1 MAGLLSISEP
11 HNDPI
16 IKDGSDTRFNSDLN
30 LATNTGSKDKT
41 KANLLA
47 TLATDATKPIANKP
61 TVSQSSSD
69 NLKPTKEIASK
80 HSREQVRQ
88 LFDLPLMDLLL
99 QAQTIHRQHFN
110 ANEVQIS
117 TLLSIKTGN
126 CPEDCGYC
134 SQSGHHRDKTKLQA
148 EKRIEVAKVIAAAK
162 RAKASGSSRFCM
174 GAAWKHPSAK
184 DMPYVVELIKE
195 VKDLGLETCM
205 TLGMLNPEQ
214 ATQLAD
220 AGLDYYN
227 HNLDTSRR
235 YYSQVV
241 STRSYDERLDTLAN
255 VRDSGINVCSGN
267 IVGMGESR
275 DDRIDWLYELL
286 KMPTAPESIPVN
298 LLVPIAGTPLGDKVL
313 AEGQL
318 SVLEWIRTIAVT
330 RICCPTSYVRLS
342 AGRESLSDSEQAL
355 AFMAGANSFFYGD
368 KLLTTGNASQS
379 GDDRLMRELGLTKQF
394 AAPRPAKHLTVVDAM
409 SNHQS
414 QMMLAD

>member
-11 HNDPI
+11 SANHPT
-16 IKDGSDTRFNSDLN
+16 DTFNSQLN
-30 LATNTGSKDKT
+30 THSDFSAD
-41 KANLLA
+41 
-47 TLATDATKPIANKP
+47 LATDATKTNKNVAHHYTREDIA
-61 TVSQSSSD
+61 
-69 NLKPTKEIASK
+69 E
-80 HSREQVRQ
+80 

-99 QAQTIHRQHFN
+99 KAQTIHRENFT

-134 SQSGHHRDKTKLQA
+134 SQSGHHRDTTKLQA
-148 EKRIEVAKVIAAAK
+148 EKRLEVDKVIAAAK
-162 RAKASGSSRFCM
+162 RAKATGSSRFCM

-184 DMPYVVELIKE
+184 DMPYVVELVKE
-195 VKDLGLETCM
+195 VKALGLETCM
-205 TLGMLNPEQ
+205 TLGMLDNNQ

-235 YYSQVV
+235 YYEQVV
-241 STRSYDERLDTLAN
+241 STRSYDERLDTIAN
-255 VRDSGINVCSGN
+255 VRNSGINVCSGN

-275 DDRIDWLYELL
+275 DDRIDWVHELL
-286 KMPTAPESIPVN
+286 KMPKAPESIPVN
-298 LLVPIAGTPLGDKVL
+298 LLVPIKGTPIGDKIL

-318 SVLEWIRTIAVT
+318 SVLEWIRTIAVA

-394 AAPRPAKHLTVVDAM
+394 AAPRAPKVLPVMDAM
-409 SNHQS
+409 NGHQS
-414 QMMLAD
+414 QVVLGD

>member
-11 HNDPI
+11 NASNP
-16 IKDGSDTRFNSDLN
+16 
-30 LATNTGSKDKT
+30 
-41 KANLLA
+41 
-47 TLATDATKPIANKP
+47 TD
-61 TVSQSSSD
+61 SSD
-69 NLKPTKEIASK
+69 NQNSTNNDFLASLTTDIMNTDRPTTSTYSRKDIA
-80 HSREQVRQ
+80 Q

-99 QAQTIHRQHFN
+99 KAQTIHRAHFT

-134 SQSGHHRDKTKLQA
+134 SQSGHHRDTTKLQA
-148 EKRIEVAKVIAAAK
+148 EKRLEIDKVIAAAK
-162 RAKASGSSRFCM
+162 RAKATGSSRFCM

-184 DMPYVVELIKE
+184 DMPYVVELVKE
-195 VKDLGLETCM
+195 VKALGLETCM
-205 TLGMLNPEQ
+205 TLGMLDTEQ

-235 YYSQVV
+235 YYEQVV
-241 STRSYDERLDTLAN
+241 STRSYDERLDTLEN
-255 VRDSGINVCSGN
+255 VRNSGINVCSGN

-275 DDRIDWLYELL
+275 DDRIDWVHELL
-286 KMPTAPESIPVN
+286 KMPKAPESIPVN
-298 LLVPIAGTPLGDKVL
+298 LLVPIAGTPIGDRVI

-394 AAPRPAKHLTVVDAM
+394 AAPRAPKQVPVMDAM
-409 SNHQS
+409 SGHQS
-414 QMMLAD
+414 QVVLAE

>member
-11 HNDPI
+11 NASSPT
-16 IKDGSDTRFNSDLN
+16 DTFDNLN
-30 LATNTGSKDKT
+30 NQHTTNHDFLAS
-41 KANLLA
+41 
-47 TLATDATKPIANKP
+47 LATDATKTDK
-61 TVSQSSSD
+61 TVAHQYSRD
-69 NLKPTKEIASK
+69 EIA
-80 HSREQVRQ
+80 Q

-99 QAQTIHRQHFN
+99 KAQTIHRANFT

-134 SQSGHHRDKTKLQA
+134 SQSGHHRDTTKLQA
-148 EKRIEVAKVIAAAK
+148 EKRLEIDKVIAAAK
-162 RAKASGSSRFCM
+162 RAKANGSSRFCM

-184 DMPYVVELIKE
+184 DMPYVVELVKE
-195 VKDLGLETCM
+195 VKALGLETCM
-205 TLGMLNPEQ
+205 TLGMLDTEQ
-214 ATQLAD
+214 AKQLAD

-235 YYSQVV
+235 YYEQVV
-241 STRSYDERLDTLAN
+241 STRSYDERLDTLTH
-255 VRDSGINVCSGN
+255 VRNSGINVCSGN

-275 DDRIDWLYELL
+275 DDRIDWVHELL
-286 KMPTAPESIPVN
+286 KMPKAPESIPVN
-298 LLVPIAGTPLGDKVL
+298 LLVPIAGTPIGDRVL

-318 SVLEWIRTIAVT
+318 PVLEWIRTIAVT

-394 AAPRPAKHLTVVDAM
+394 AAPRTPKQVPVMDAM
-409 SNHQS
+409 NGHQS
-414 QMMLAD
+414 QVVLAE

>member
-1 MAGLLSISEP
+1 MAGLLNISEP
-11 HNDPI
+11 NANHHSHNTT
-16 IKDGSDTRFNSDLN
+16 DTTLN
-30 LATNTGSKDKT
+30 NKNASHDFLAS
-41 KANLLA
+41 
-47 TLATDATKPIANKP
+47 LATDATKNRE
-61 TVSQSSSD
+61 
-69 NLKPTKEIASK
+69 TKYN
-80 HSREQVRQ
+80 REQIAQ

-99 QAQTIHRQHFN
+99 QAQTIHRQHFS
-110 ANEVQIS
+110 ANEIQIS

-134 SQSGHHRDKTKLQA
+134 SQSGHHRNTTKLQA
-148 EKRIEVAKVIAAAK
+148 EKRIEVDKVIAAAK
-162 RAKASGSSRFCM
+162 RARATGSSRFCM

-184 DMPYVVELIKE
+184 DMPYVVELVKE
-195 VKDLGLETCM
+195 VKALGLETCM
-205 TLGMLNPEQ
+205 TLGMLDTDQ
-214 ATQLAD
+214 AAQLAD

-227 HNLDTSRR
+227 HNLDTSRS
-235 YYSQVV
+235 YYEQVV

-255 VRDSGINVCSGN
+255 VRNSGINVCSGN

-275 DDRIDWLYELL
+275 DDRIDWVHELL
-286 KMPTAPESIPVN
+286 KMPKAPESIPVN
-298 LLVPIAGTPLGDKVL
+298 LLVPIQGTPIGDKVL

-342 AGRESLSDSEQAL
+342 AGRESLSDAEQAL

-394 AAPRPAKHLTVVDAM
+394 AAPRAPKQVAVLDAM
-409 SNHQS
+409 SGHQS
-414 QMMLAD
+414 QVVLAE

>member
-11 HNDPI
+11 NAGSPTDMNNQNDI
-16 IKDGSDTRFNSDLN
+16 NNDF
-30 LATNTGSKDKT
+30 LASLVN
-41 KANLLA
+41 
-47 TLATDATKPIANKP
+47 DATQAPKDV
-61 TVSQSSSD
+61 TEQY
-69 NLKPTKEIASK
+69 T
-80 HSREQVRQ
+80 REDIEQ

-99 QAQTIHRQHFN
+99 RAQTIHRENFN
-110 ANEVQIS
+110 PNEVQIS

-134 SQSGHHRDKTKLQA
+134 SQSGHHRDTTKLQA
-148 EKRIEVAKVIAAAK
+148 EKRLEIDKVIAAAK
-162 RAKASGSSRFCM
+162 RAKATGSSRFCM

-184 DMPYVVELIKE
+184 DMPYVVELVKE
-195 VKDLGLETCM
+195 VKALGLETCM
-205 TLGMLNPEQ
+205 TLGMLDTDQ

-235 YYSQVV
+235 YYEQVV

-255 VRDSGINVCSGN
+255 VRNSGINVCSGN

-275 DDRIDWLYELL
+275 DDRIDWVHELL
-286 KMPTAPESIPVN
+286 KMPKAPESIPVN
-298 LLVPIAGTPLGDKVL
+298 LLVPIAGTPIGDKVL

-318 SVLEWIRTIAVT
+318 SVLEWIRTIAVA

-394 AAPRPAKHLTVVDAM
+394 AAPRAPKQVPVLDAM
-409 SNHQS
+409 SGHQS
-414 QMMLAD
+414 RVVLAE

>member
-1 MAGLLSISEP
+1 MMAGLLNISEP
-11 HNDPI
+11 SEPSDNNINANND
-16 IKDGSDTRFNSDLN
+16 F
-30 LATNTGSKDKT
+30 
-41 KANLLA
+41 LA
-47 TLATDATKPIANKP
+47 TLTTDATDATK
-61 TVSQSSSD
+61 SSEKVV
-69 NLKPTKEIASK
+69 NK
-80 HSREQVRQ
+80 HSREQIAQ

-99 QAQTIHRQHFN
+99 QAQTIHRQNFI

-134 SQSGHHRDKTKLQA
+134 SQSGHHRDTTKLQA
-148 EKRIEVAKVIAAAK
+148 EKRIDVEKVIAAAK
-162 RAKASGSSRFCM
+162 RAKATGSSRFCM

-184 DMPYVVELIKE
+184 DMPYVVELVKE
-195 VKDLGLETCM
+195 VKALGLETCM
-205 TLGMLNPEQ
+205 TLGMLDTDQ

-227 HNLDTSRR
+227 HNLDTSRS
-235 YYSQVV
+235 YYEQVV
-241 STRSYDERLDTLAN
+241 STRSYDERLDTITN
-255 VRDSGINVCSGN
+255 VRNSGINVCSGN

-275 DDRIDWLYELL
+275 DDRIDWVHELL
-286 KMPTAPESIPVN
+286 KMPRAPESIPVN
-298 LLVPIAGTPLGDKVL
+298 LLVPILGTPIGDKLL

-318 SVLEWIRTIAVT
+318 PVLEWIRTIAVT
-330 RICCPTSYVRLS
+330 RICCPSSYVRLS

-394 AAPRPAKHLTVVDAM
+394 AAPRAPKLLPVLDAM
-409 SNHQS
+409 SGHKTQV
-414 QMMLAD
+414 MLAD

>member
-1 MAGLLSISEP
+1 MAGLLNISEP
-11 HNDPI
+11 NADSHAQTLNHQNS
-16 IKDGSDTRFNSDLN
+16 SDDF
-30 LATNTGSKDKT
+30 LAS
-41 KANLLA
+41 L
-47 TLATDATKPIANKP
+47 TDASQP
-61 TVSQSSSD
+61 T
-69 NLKPTKEIASK
+69 PHK
-80 HSREQVRQ
+80 HSREEIAA

-99 QAQTIHRQHFN
+99 QAQTVHREHFT

-134 SQSGHHRDKTKLQA
+134 SQSGHHRDTTKLQA
-148 EKRIEVAKVIAAAK
+148 EKRIEVDKVIAAAK
-162 RAKASGSSRFCM
+162 RAKNSGSSRFCM

-195 VKDLGLETCM
+195 VKALGLETCM
-205 TLGMLNPEQ
+205 TLGMLDTNQ

-227 HNLDTSRR
+227 HNLDTSRS
-235 YYSQVV
+235 YYEQVV
-241 STRSYDERLDTLAN
+241 STRSYDERLDTIEN
-255 VRDSGINVCSGN
+255 VRNSGINVCSGN

-275 DDRIDWLYELL
+275 DDRIDWVHELL
-286 KMPTAPESIPVN
+286 KMPKAPESIPVN
-298 LLVPIAGTPLGDKVL
+298 LLVPIKGTPIGDKVL

-318 SVLEWIRTIAVT
+318 SVLEWIRTIAVS

-368 KLLTTGNASQS
+368 KLLTTGNSSQS

-394 AAPRPAKHLTVVDAM
+394 AAPRAPKVLPVLDAM
-409 SNHQS
+409 SGHQT
-414 QMMLAD
+414 QVVLAD

>member
-1 MAGLLSISEP
+1 MAGLLSITEP
-11 HNDPI
+11 TAN
-16 IKDGSDTRFNSDLN
+16 TNNTAAEFF
-30 LATNTGSKDKT
+30 ATP
-41 KANLLA
+41 
-47 TLATDATKPIANKP
+47 TLATDATSP
-61 TVSQSSSD
+61 
-69 NLKPTKEIASK
+69 SK
-80 HSREQVRQ
+80 HSREQIAQ

-99 QAQTIHRQHFN
+99 QAQTIHRQNFE

-134 SQSGHHRDKTKLQA
+134 AQSGHHRDKTKLQA
-148 EKRIEVAKVIAAAK
+148 EKRIDVDKVIAAAK
-162 RAKASGSSRFCM
+162 HAKASGSSRFCM

-184 DMPYVVELIKE
+184 DMPYLAELVKE
-195 VKDLGLETCM
+195 VKALGLETCM
-205 TLGMLNPEQ
+205 TLGTLNTNQ

-235 YYSQVV
+235 YYEQVV
-241 STRSYDERLDTLAN
+241 STRSYDERLDTITN
-255 VRDSGINVCSGN
+255 VRNSGINVCSGN

-275 DDRIDWLYELL
+275 DDRIDWVHELL
-286 KMPTAPESIPVN
+286 KMPKAPESIPVN
-298 LLVPIAGTPLGDKVL
+298 LLVPVSGTPIGDKIL
-313 AEGQL
+313 AEGEL

-330 RICCPTSYVRLS
+330 RICCPSSYVRLS
-342 AGRESLSDSEQAL
+342 AGRESLSDAEQAL
-355 AFMAGANSFFYGD
+355 AFMGGANSFFYGD

-394 AAPRPAKHLTVVDAM
+394 AAPRAPKHLPVIDAM
-409 SNHQS
+409 SGHQS

>member
-1 MAGLLSISEP
+1 MAGLLNISEP
-11 HNDPI
+11 NASSPTDTFNNKNNSHSGLNND
-16 IKDGSDTRFNSDLN
+16 FLN
-30 LATNTGSKDKT
+30 
-41 KANLLA
+41 NL
-47 TLATDATKPIANKP
+47 TTDATA
-61 TVSQSSSD
+61 SQQM
-69 NLKPTKEIASK
+69 TRK
-80 HSREQVRQ
+80 HSREEIAE

-99 QAQTIHRQHFN
+99 QAQTIHRAHFT

-134 SQSGHHRDKTKLQA
+134 SQSGHHRDTTKLQA
-148 EKRIEVAKVIAAAK
+148 EKRIEVDKVIAAAK

-195 VKDLGLETCM
+195 VKALGLETCM
-205 TLGMLNPEQ
+205 TLGMLDTNQ

-235 YYSQVV
+235 YYEQVV
-241 STRSYDERLDTLAN
+241 STRSYDERLDTIDN
-255 VRDSGINVCSGN
+255 VRNSGINVCSGN

-275 DDRIDWLYELL
+275 DDRIDWVHELL
-286 KMPTAPESIPVN
+286 KMPKAPESIPVN
-298 LLVPIAGTPLGDKVL
+298 LLVPIKGTPIGDKVL

-318 SVLEWIRTIAVT
+318 SVIEWIRTIAVA

-394 AAPRPAKHLTVVDAM
+394 AAPRAPKVLPVMDAM
-409 SNHQS
+409 SGHQS
-414 QMMLAD
+414 QVVMAE

>member
-1 MAGLLSISEP
+1 MAGLLNISEP
-11 HNDPI
+11 NASSPTDTFNNKNNSHSGLNND
-16 IKDGSDTRFNSDLN
+16 FLN
-30 LATNTGSKDKT
+30 
-41 KANLLA
+41 NL
-47 TLATDATKPIANKP
+47 TTDATA
-61 TVSQSSSD
+61 SQQM
-69 NLKPTKEIASK
+69 TRK
-80 HSREQVRQ
+80 HSREEIAE

-99 QAQTIHRQHFN
+99 QAQTIHRANFT

-134 SQSGHHRDKTKLQA
+134 SQSGHHRDTTKLQA
-148 EKRIEVAKVIAAAK
+148 EKRIEVDKVIAAAK

-195 VKDLGLETCM
+195 VKALGLETCM
-205 TLGMLNPEQ
+205 TLGMLDTNQ

-235 YYSQVV
+235 YYEQVV
-241 STRSYDERLDTLAN
+241 STRSYDERLDTIDN
-255 VRDSGINVCSGN
+255 VRNSGINVCSGN

-275 DDRIDWLYELL
+275 DDRIDWVHELL
-286 KMPTAPESIPVN
+286 KMPKSPESIPVN
-298 LLVPIAGTPLGDKVL
+298 LLVPIAGTPIGDKVL
-313 AEGQL
+313 EEGQL
-318 SVLEWIRTIAVT
+318 SVIEWIRTIAVA

-394 AAPRPAKHLTVVDAM
+394 AAPRAPKVLPVMDAM
-409 SNHQS
+409 SGQQS
-414 QMMLAD
+414 QVVMAE

>member
-1 MAGLLSISEP
+1 MAGFLNISEP
-11 HNDPI
+11 ND
-16 IKDGSDTRFNSDLN
+16 SNHTDLLN
-30 LATNTGSKDKT
+30 NKNNANHQPQATTQNTY
-41 KANLLA
+41 
-47 TLATDATKPIANKP
+47 
-61 TVSQSSSD
+61 
-69 NLKPTKEIASK
+69 
-80 HSREQVRQ
+80 SREDIAQ

-99 QAQTIHRQHFN
+99 QAQTIHRKHFS

-134 SQSGHHRDKTKLQA
+134 SQSGHHRDTTNLQA
-148 EKRIEVAKVIAAAK
+148 EKRIEVDKVIAAAK

-195 VKDLGLETCM
+195 VKNLGLETCM
-205 TLGMLNPEQ
+205 TLGMLDTEQ
-214 ATQLAD
+214 AAQLAD

-235 YYSQVV
+235 YYEQVV
-241 STRSYDERLDTLAN
+241 STRSYDERLDTISN
-255 VRDSGINVCSGN
+255 VRNSGINVCSGN

-275 DDRIDWLYELL
+275 DDRIDWVHELL
-286 KMPTAPESIPVN
+286 KMPKAPESIPVN
-298 LLVPIAGTPLGDKVL
+298 LLVPIKGTPIGDKVL

-318 SVLEWIRTIAVT
+318 PVLEWIRTIAVT

-342 AGRESLSDSEQAL
+342 AGRESLSDAEQAL

-368 KLLTTGNASQS
+368 KLLTTGNSSQS
-379 GDDRLMRELGLTKQF
+379 SDNRLMRELGLTAQF
-394 AAPRPAKHLTVVDAM
+394 AAPRAPKQVPVMDAM
-409 SNHQS
+409 SGHQS
-414 QMMLAD
+414 QVVLAD

>member
-1 MAGLLSISEP
+1 MSALLNITEP
-11 HNDPI
+11 NNNTNSND
-16 IKDGSDTRFNSDLN
+16 F
-30 LATNTGSKDKT
+30 LASLT
-41 KANLLA
+41 
-47 TLATDATKPIANKP
+47 TDAAQSTAN
-61 TVSQSSSD
+61 
-69 NLKPTKEIASK
+69 K
-80 HSREQVRQ
+80 HSREQIAQ

-99 QAQTIHRQHFN
+99 QAQTIHRQNFT

-134 SQSGHHRDKTKLQA
+134 SQSGHHRNTTKLQA
-148 EKRIEVAKVIAAAK
+148 EKRIEVDKVIAAAK
-162 RAKASGSSRFCM
+162 RAKATGSSRFCM

-184 DMPYVVELIKE
+184 DMPYVVELVKE
-195 VKDLGLETCM
+195 VKALGLETCM
-205 TLGMLNPEQ
+205 TLGMLDTEQ
-214 ATQLAD
+214 AAQLAD

-227 HNLDTSRR
+227 HNLDTSRS
-235 YYSQVV
+235 YYEQVV
-241 STRSYDERLDTLAN
+241 STRSYDERLDTIEN
-255 VRDSGINVCSGN
+255 VRNSGINVCSGN

-275 DDRIDWLYELL
+275 DDRIDWVHELL
-286 KMPTAPESIPVN
+286 KMPKAPESIPVN
-298 LLVPIAGTPLGDKVL
+298 LLVPISGTPIGDKVL

-330 RICCPTSYVRLS
+330 RICCPSSYVRLS

-394 AAPRPAKHLTVVDAM
+394 AAPRAPKLLPVLDAM
-409 SNHQS
+409 SGHKTQV
-414 QMMLAD
+414 MLAD

>member
-11 HNDPI
+11 NAGSPTDMNNQNDTNN
-16 IKDGSDTRFNSDLN
+16 DF
-30 LATNTGSKDKT
+30 LASLVN
-41 KANLLA
+41 
-47 TLATDATKPIANKP
+47 DATQAPKDV
-61 TVSQSSSD
+61 TEQY
-69 NLKPTKEIASK
+69 T
-80 HSREQVRQ
+80 REDIEQ

-99 QAQTIHRQHFN
+99 RAQTIHRENFN
-110 ANEVQIS
+110 PNEVQIS

-134 SQSGHHRDKTKLQA
+134 SQSGHHRDTTKLQA
-148 EKRIEVAKVIAAAK
+148 EKRLEIDKVIAAAK
-162 RAKASGSSRFCM
+162 RAKATGSSRFCM

-184 DMPYVVELIKE
+184 DMPYVVELVKE
-195 VKDLGLETCM
+195 VKALGLETCM
-205 TLGMLNPEQ
+205 TLGMLDTDQ

-235 YYSQVV
+235 YYEQVV

-255 VRDSGINVCSGN
+255 VRNSGINVCSGN

-275 DDRIDWLYELL
+275 DDRIDWVHELL
-286 KMPTAPESIPVN
+286 KMPKAPESIPVN
-298 LLVPIAGTPLGDKVL
+298 LLVPIAGTPIGDKVL

-318 SVLEWIRTIAVT
+318 SVLEWIRTIAVA

-394 AAPRPAKHLTVVDAM
+394 AAPRAQNKFLFWTP
-409 SNHQS
+409 
-414 QMMLAD
+414 

>member
-1 MAGLLSISEP
+1 MMAGLLNISEP
-11 HNDPI
+11 NASSPTDTFNNKNNSHSGLNND
-16 IKDGSDTRFNSDLN
+16 FLN
-30 LATNTGSKDKT
+30 
-41 KANLLA
+41 NL
-47 TLATDATKPIANKP
+47 TTDATA
-61 TVSQSSSD
+61 SQQM
-69 NLKPTKEIASK
+69 TRK
-80 HSREQVRQ
+80 HSREEIAE

-99 QAQTIHRQHFN
+99 QAQTIHRANFT

-134 SQSGHHRDKTKLQA
+134 SQSGHHRDTTKLQA
-148 EKRIEVAKVIAAAK
+148 EKRIEVDKVIAAAK

-195 VKDLGLETCM
+195 VKALGLETCM
-205 TLGMLNPEQ
+205 TLGMLDTNQ

-235 YYSQVV
+235 YYEQVV
-241 STRSYDERLDTLAN
+241 STRSYDERLDTIDN
-255 VRDSGINVCSGN
+255 VRNSGINVCSGN

-275 DDRIDWLYELL
+275 DDRIDWVHELL
-286 KMPTAPESIPVN
+286 KMPKAPESIPVN
-298 LLVPIAGTPLGDKVL
+298 LLVPIKGTPIGDKVL

-318 SVLEWIRTIAVT
+318 SVIEWIRTIAVA

-394 AAPRPAKHLTVVDAM
+394 AAPRAPKVLPVMDAM
-409 SNHQS
+409 SGHQS
-414 QMMLAD
+414 QVMMAE